1 MPTLA
6 FSLVRARPS
15 VGRHLHAVI
24 TPNGGKGVVVV
35 GGRVLATTNT
45 GESTADPPVPV
56 RV

>member
-1 MPTLA
+1 MTTLA
-6 FSLVRARPS
+6 FSLARARPG

-35 GGRVLATTNT
+35 VGRVLATTNT